1 MFWQRAKPL
10 LTKLV
15 CLSRTMYVLR
25 WTTCRY
31 LANQPRC
38 QERMPRIT
46 LKHSLERVAFL
57 KILEA
62 KICRCDVRRFKRTF
76 SLTDADTHTLGRRHA
91 RVMHTYV
98 YIAIW
103 QDENRRILRLAFF
116 LRFFRRS
123 ARKRLTL
130 RGAWRARAAGSK
142 LISIYAS
149 FQKYIYAP
157 VSFFHRAKVRLN
169 AT

>member
-1 MFWQRAKPL
+1 MFWGRAKPL

-46 LKHSLERVAFL
+46 LKHSPEQVAFL

-62 KICRCDVRRFKRTF
+62 KICRCDVRRFKCTF
-76 SLTDADTHTLGRRHA
+76 SLTDADSHA
-91 RVMHTYV
+91 RAQTHARNVYV
-98 YIAIW
+98 RVHRDMVGWERAHFTS
-103 QDENRRILRLAFF
+103 RIFLA
-116 LRFFRRS
+116 LLLPLSAKTLDS
-123 ARKRLTL
+123 ARSVKSP
-130 RGAWRARAAGSK
+130 AAGLK

-149 FQKYIYAP
+149 FPKYARIFLL
-157 VSFFHRAKVRLN
+157 SR
-169 AT
+169 

>member
-1 MFWQRAKPL
+1 MFWRRAKPS

-31 LANQPRC
+31 LANQSRC

-46 LKHSLERVAFL
+46 LEHSLKRVAFL

-62 KICRCDVRRFKRTF
+62 KICRCDVRRFKCTF
-76 SLTDADTHTLGRRHA
+76 SLTDADTHTLGRRAHP
-91 RVMHTYV
+91 RNVYV
-98 YIAIW
+98 RIYIAIW
-103 QDENRRILRLAFF
+103 RARERTHFMSRIFLA
-116 LRFFRRS
+116 LLLPLS
-123 ARKRLTL
+123 AKTL
-130 RGAWRARAAGSK
+130 ESAKSRAAGLK

-149 FQKYIYAP
+149 VFKSTP
-157 VSFFHRAKVRLN
+157 VSFFYRAKVRLN